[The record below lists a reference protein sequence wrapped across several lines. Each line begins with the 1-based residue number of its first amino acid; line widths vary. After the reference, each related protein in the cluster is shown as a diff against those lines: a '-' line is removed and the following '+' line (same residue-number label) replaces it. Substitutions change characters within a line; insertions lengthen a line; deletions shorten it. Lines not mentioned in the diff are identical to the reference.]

1 MTLPVEVVVLRL
13 DAYHRVVRRSDT
25 WWQVSPTFLNGFS
38 LLGCRPWCFVN
49 AARLFEIP
57 CVGLNPLLG
66 SDPF

>member
-38 LLGCRPWCFVN
+38 PLGYRPMVFCKCGPF
-49 AARLFEIP
+49 
-57 CVGLNPLLG
+57 VGLSVFFVLG
-66 SDPF
+66 